1 MEQSTNTATKA
12 TPRGGRNRSGG
23 GDGKRK
29 KKGGLSPDSFYNAI
43 KNLGSGPVDKVG
55 GCRPALLFSSVL
67 LFFGSL
73 ACWLACRG
81 ADKAQEWLS
90 PERI

>member
-12 TPRGGRNRSGG
+12 TPRGGKSRSAG

-43 KNLGSGPVDKVG
+43 KNLGSGPVEKVG
-55 GCRPALLFSSVL
+55 AAQLNRFRDQNVFLLIVASHLLF
-67 LFFGSL
+67 
-73 ACWLACRG
+73 WLACRG
-81 ADKAQEWLS
+81 ARKVQE
-90 PERI
+90 

>member
-12 TPRGGRNRSGG
+12 TPRGGKSRSGG

-43 KNLGSGPVDKVG
+43 KNLGSGPVEKVG
-55 GCRPALLFSSVL
+55 AVQLNSIRDQNDSLLLSSL
-67 LFFGSL
+67 LVFFPGLL
-73 ACWLACRG
+73 AG
-81 ADKAQEWLS
+81 
-90 PERI
+90 ERARYRSG

>member
-12 TPRGGRNRSGG
+12 TPRGGKSRSAG

-43 KNLGSGPVDKVG
+43 KNLGSGPVEKVG
-55 GCRPALLFSSVL
+55 AAQLNRFRDQNVSLLLSSLLIFFSDL
-67 LFFGSL
+67 LAG
-73 ACWLACRG
+73 
-81 ADKAQEWLS
+81 
-90 PERI
+90 ERARYRSS

>member
-12 TPRGGRNRSGG
+12 TPRGGKSRSGG

-29 KKGGLSPDSFYNAI
+29 KKKGGGGGGLSPDSFYNAI

-55 GCRPALLFSSVL
+55 LNAVL
-67 LFFGSL
+67 CVKQHPRS
-73 ACWLACRG
+73 
-81 ADKAQEWLS
+81 E
-90 PERI
+90 

>member
-12 TPRGGRNRSGG
+12 TPRGGKSRSGG

-43 KNLGSGPVDKVG
+43 KNLGSGPVEKVG
-55 GCRPALLFSSVL
+55 AV
-67 LFFGSL
+67 
-73 ACWLACRG
+73 
-81 ADKAQEWLS
+81 Q
-90 PERI
+90 

>member
-12 TPRGGRNRSGG
+12 TPRGGKSRSGG

-55 GCRPALLFSSVL
+55 GCRPVKHQIEYHCSSLLIGSSL
-67 LFFGSL
+67 LWLTGLL
-73 ACWLACRG
+73 ACL
-81 ADKAQEWLS
+81 
-90 PERI
+90 